1 MTSLSHPAVLAARP
15 VESCADARS
24 DLSDAIATERPEARK
39 PAFERLVRTLIL
51 WHHRSR
57 SRAALRT
64 LDERLLRDIG
74 LDRETA
80 QRVAAKRFWQD

>member
-1 MTSLSHPAVLAARP
+1 MTSLSHPAALATCAQESVAQPRDAQP
-15 VESCADARS
+15 AQREIVRMSAVERM
-24 DLSDAIATERPEARK
+24 I
-39 PAFERLVRTLIL
+39 RTLIL

-57 SRAALRT
+57 SRADLRAL
-64 LDERLLRDIG
+64 DDRLLSDIG